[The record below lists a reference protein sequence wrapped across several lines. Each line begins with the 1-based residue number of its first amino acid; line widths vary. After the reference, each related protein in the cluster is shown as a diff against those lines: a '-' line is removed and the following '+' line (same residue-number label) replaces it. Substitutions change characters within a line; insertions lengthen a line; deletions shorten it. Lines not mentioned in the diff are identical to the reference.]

1 MRFSYVIGM
10 ISMGNPVG
18 TPRHLA
24 PPVESL
30 YYLYAYAEDLVTDE
44 TRWTPRDLPRGTPS
58 ELLSMWTVLQE
69 SLLWEWGGPPPVF
82 QYREGTPGV

>member
-18 TPRHLA
+18 TPRHAA

-30 YYLYAYAEDLVTDE
+30 YYLYEYAEDLVIDE
-44 TRWTPRDLPRGTPS
+44 TRWTWYELPRGTPS

-69 SLLWEWGGPPPVF
+69 SLLWECGGPPPVF
-82 QYREGTPGV
+82 QYRTPPSV